1 MTHPTYD
8 LPEYDFPHYVTI
20 EDGAYGPDD
29 LVLKINGE
37 AISYLS
43 LANIV
48 AFLAENEER
57 RFPQRMGY
65 LGKWKLIDCLVDA
78 MVEGQV
84 TRDVME
90 KHQI

>member
-1 MTHPTYD
+1 MTRWNY
-8 LPEYDFPHYVTI
+8 YFPDYVTI
-20 EDGAYGPDD
+20 EDGKFGAEDY
-29 LVLKINGE
+29 VLKINDQ
-37 AISYLS
+37 ALMYRN
-43 LANIV
+43 LASFC
-48 AFLAENEER
+48 AFFARLEER
-57 RFPQRMGY
+57 RFPQKMGY